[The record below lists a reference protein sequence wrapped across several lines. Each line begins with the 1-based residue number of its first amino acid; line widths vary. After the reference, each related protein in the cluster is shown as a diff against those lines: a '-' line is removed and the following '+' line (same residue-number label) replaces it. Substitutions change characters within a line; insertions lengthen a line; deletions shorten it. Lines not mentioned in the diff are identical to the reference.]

1 MRLIDDGKLRDIVAC
16 GDGQND
22 AVIFT
27 DGWVPD
33 PRAWVTDDSCLDG
46 AAGRI
51 GAAMFHKS
59 LAKPLCFDMDVP
71 VEWKWAWEER
81 GAQIVL
87 VELLAPLIALYTW
100 KTFLHGRTCIFFND
114 STTAESMLVKGY
126 SNAAVDANAVIAEF
140 WHLACD
146 VEICAY
152 IDRVPTD
159 CNPSDGCSRGS
170 TFVDAPTHGWEQCR
184 PLVKETWVERGPGS
198 AFREG

>member
-1 MRLIDDGKLRDIVAC
+1 M
-16 GDGQND
+16 
-22 AVIFT
+22 
-27 DGWVPD
+27 
-33 PRAWVTDDSCLDG
+33 
-46 AAGRI
+46 
-51 GAAMFHKS
+51 
-59 LAKPLCFDMDVP
+59 
-71 VEWKWAWEER
+71 
-81 GAQIVL
+81 L
-87 VELLAPLIALYTW
+87 VELLAPLIALYTC

-170 TFVDAPTHGWEQCR
+170 AFVDALTYGWEQCR
-184 PLVKETWVERGPGS
+184 PLVNETWVERGPGS